1 MVKKKTKNKMIIK
14 KLTPWA
20 IEKTREWLK
29 DEDLKDKLKNKSRY
43 KFKSSISRRKQKT
56 EV

>member
-1 MVKKKTKNKMIIK
+1 MVEKKEKNKMIIK

-29 DEDLKDKLKNKSRY
+29 DEDLKEKLKNKSRY